1 MSTRRLRE
9 ENRQDEDIGA
19 AGLRVIEAHNLT
31 FTYAGSKKPAILD
44 IDLAVDQGEFVVLTG
59 PSGCGKTTLARCLNG
74 LIPNFYQG
82 ELSGSITVLGKD
94 ISGLTTSEL
103 ARKVGFVFQN
113 PENQLFSL
121 SIERDVAFG
130 PENLGLPRE
139 ETRRRVEW
147 AMEITGISELRDAA
161 PYELSG
167 GQQQR
172 AAIAAVL
179 AMQPEIMVLDEPTSF
194 LDPLSASQILEAVA
208 GLRIETEVT
217 IVLIE
222 HRLDLASKYASRIV
236 VMDQGRVVLDGPP
249 AKVYGEEAKLI
260 GIGIPRISML
270 FNLLRKDGFDL
281 GETPVSVE
289 EATERLRR
297 CLKDDRG

>member
-1 MSTRRLRE
+1 RLRE

>member
-1 MSTRRLRE
+1 MK
-9 ENRQDEDIGA
+9 
-19 AGLRVIEAHNLT
+19 VIEARDLT
-31 FTYAGSKKPAILD
+31 FTYAGSSKPAIENVN
-44 IDLAVDQGEFVVLTG
+44 LAVDRGEFVLLTG
-59 PSGCGKTTLARCLNG
+59 PSGCGKTTLARCLNA
-74 LIPNFYQG
+74 LIPSFYQG
-82 ELSGSITVLGKD
+82 EISGTMSVLGRD
-94 ISGLTTSEL
+94 ISRLTTSEL

-121 SIERDVAFG
+121 SVERDVAFG

-139 ETRRRVEW
+139 ETRRRVDW
-147 AMEITGISELRDAA
+147 AMKITGISELREAA

-179 AMQPEIMVLDEPTSF
+179 AMKPEIMVLDEPTSF
-194 LDPLSASQILEAVA
+194 LDPLSASQIVEAVA
-208 GLRIETEVT
+208 TLRREIDIT

-236 VMDQGRVVLDGPP
+236 VMDQGRVTLDGPP
-249 AKVYGEEAKLI
+249 SRVYGEEAKLL
-260 GIGIPRISML
+260 GIGIPKISML

-281 GETPVSVE
+281 GRTPVTVE
-289 EATERLRR
+289 EASQRIRSYLEH
-297 CLKDDRG
+297 D

>member
-1 MSTRRLRE
+1 LK
-9 ENRQDEDIGA
+9 
-19 AGLRVIEAHNLT
+19 VIQARDLT
-31 FTYAGSKKPAILD
+31 FTYAGSSKPAIENVN
-44 IDLAVDQGEFVVLTG
+44 LAVDRGEFVLLTG
-59 PSGCGKTTLARCLNG
+59 PSGCGKTTLARCLNA
-74 LIPNFYQG
+74 LIPSFYQG
-82 ELSGSITVLGKD
+82 EISGTMSVLGRD
-94 ISGLTTSEL
+94 ISRLTTSEL

-121 SIERDVAFG
+121 SVERDVAFG

-139 ETRRRVEW
+139 ETRRRVDW
-147 AMEITGISELRDAA
+147 AMKITGISELREAA

-179 AMQPEIMVLDEPTSF
+179 AMKPEIMVLDEPTSF
-194 LDPLSASQILEAVA
+194 LDPLSASQIVEAVA
-208 GLRIETEVT
+208 TLRREIDIT

-236 VMDQGRVVLDGPP
+236 VMDQGRVTLDGPP
-249 AKVYGEEAKLI
+249 SRVYGEEAKLL
-260 GIGIPRISML
+260 GIGIPKISLL

-281 GETPVSVE
+281 GRTPVTVE
-289 EATERLRR
+289 EASQRIRSYLEH
-297 CLKDDRG
+297 D